1 MSLSLAQAKIVDDC
15 TDAVRIAR
23 MDFNAPRVKIF
34 NDYVVKFNQKI
45 NILNEGDTQAFVYD
59 EALKSA
65 PNAPR
70 VPKVYECFSWNN
82 MEYLAMERIDCPDV
96 ASWIDA
102 ASDSE
107 RQSRTDMAC
116 EKVATALDWLFN
128 LSAPPDA
135 PIGMIEGAYTLAAIG
150 QPRLRRSGGARHRF
164 FGQDLEAPLRYTSA
178 LALQRF
184 INKVRL
190 YVLAFL

>member
-70 VPKVYECFSWNN
+70 VPKVYECFPWNN
-82 MEYLAMERIDCPDV
+82 MEYLAMERVDCPDV
-96 ASWIDA
+96 ASWINA

-107 RQSRTDMAC
+107 RQSREDMAY
-116 EKVATALDWLFN
+116 EKVATALNWLFN

-135 PIGMIEGAYTLAAIG
+135 PIGMIEGVFAAG
-150 QPRLRRSGGARHRF
+150 RQPRLRRSGGARHRF
-164 FGQDLEAPLRYTSA
+164 FGQDFEAPLRYTSA
-178 LALQRF
+178 LPLQRF
-184 INKVRL
+184 INKVR
-190 YVLAFL
+190 